1 MDNRLSMTIRST
13 ARSYLEIIFHR
24 KWLLLV
30 PVIFGTLIAWGYS
43 YTVTP
48 MFKSTAV
55 VEVSEKSKENPYIK
69 GFSQSTPITGRMGE
83 IIQRV
88 KSKTMIEEIIK
99 ELNLHE
105 STRNELEYRNLI
117 EQVREGIS
125 VTVSGA
131 NFLQIDCS
139 FTNAVACQKI
149 VNLLTRKIIKENL
162 EIQEKETEAGIEWLN
177 KEIEINLKN
186 VAKADEELQKFQE
199 QYADLLPEEL
209 STRLYSSLSWQD
221 PFTAASESPP
231 FGPEYLRPLGT
242 TQNIYSL
249 RYQNYSD
256 DLLKQGM
263 RLKQL
268 QTKRFTLMKQLEGE
282 DEFILSERVSETS
295 PVIQS
300 LRNEL
305 VEKQVQLTRLRVDST
320 AEHPLV
326 KQLTK
331 EIENI
336 QESLK
341 NAAAQSVKQETTSL
355 NPIYQSI
362 KMQLSETEREIAE
375 LENSIELTKTFA
387 QAAFERMEQIPEKK
401 KELDRL
407 RRESANS
414 TSTYTSL
421 LRKRESA
428 YITRRLELEE
438 RGTKF
443 RIVDN
448 AEIPLEPFK
457 PRRSLIVL
465 AGFFFGL
472 VIGGGLVVLAE
483 TTDHSFEEPNQLR
496 EFLPIPLLGATS
508 QIMTPEEKAFSN
520 SQKRLAIMAILVFTA
535 VTVLAIIIAVIF
547 RAKG

>member
-1 MDNRLSMTIRST
+1 MDNRLSLTIRST

-24 KWLLLV
+24 KWLLIV

-55 VEVSEKSKENPYIK
+55 VEVTEKAKENPYIK
-69 GFSQSTPITGRMGE
+69 GFSQGTPIAGRLGD
-83 IIQRV
+83 ILQRV
-88 KSKTMIEEIIK
+88 KSRAMIEEIIK

-105 STRNELEYRNLI
+105 NTRNEIEYQNLI

-125 VTVSGA
+125 VTISGGS
-131 NFLQIDCS
+131 FLQISCS
-139 FTNAVACQKI
+139 FTSAAACQKI
-149 VNLLTRKIIKENL
+149 VNLLTRRIIKENL

-177 KEIEINLKN
+177 KEIEINQKKLSQ
-186 VAKADEELQKFQE
+186 AEEELQKFQE
-199 QYADLLPEEL
+199 AYADLLPEEL
-209 STRLYSSLSWQD
+209 SNRLYSTLSWQD
-221 PFTAASESPP
+221 PLTASPENPP
-231 FGPEYLRPLGT
+231 FGPEDLRSLGT
-242 TQNIYSL
+242 SQNIYSL
-249 RYQNYSD
+249 RYQHYSD
-256 DLLKQGM
+256 DLLRQGL

-268 QTKRFTLMKQLEGE
+268 QTKKKTLLQQLEGE
-282 DEFILSERVSETS
+282 EEFVLSERVSETN
-295 PVIQS
+295 PIIQS

-320 AEHPLV
+320 EDHPLV

-336 QESLK
+336 QSSLK
-341 NAAAQSVKQETTSL
+341 TAAAQSVKQETTSL
-355 NPIYQSI
+355 NPVYQAI
-362 KMQLSETEREIAE
+362 KLQLSETEREIAE
-375 LENSIELTKTFA
+375 VEDSIELTKTFA
-387 QAAFERMEQIPEKK
+387 QAAFERMELIPEKR
-401 KELDRL
+401 KELERL
-407 RRESANS
+407 RRESSNFAS
-414 TSTYTSL
+414 SYAL
-421 LRKRESA
+421 LMKKREAA

-438 RGTKF
+438 RGTIF

-448 AEIPLEPFK
+448 AEIPLQPFK
-457 PRRSLIVL
+457 PKRSLIVL

-472 VIGGGLVVLAE
+472 VLGGGMIVLAE

-520 SQKRLAIMAILVFTA
+520 SQKRLAIMAILVLTA
-535 VTVLAIIIAVIF
+535 ATVLAIIIAVIF

>member
-1 MDNRLSMTIRST
+1 MTLRST
-13 ARSYLEIIFHR
+13 ARSYLEIVFHR
-24 KWLLLV
+24 KWLLLI

-69 GFSQSTPITGRMGE
+69 GFSQSTPISGRMGE
-83 IIQRV
+83 ILQRM

-105 STRNELEYRNLI
+105 NTRNELEYRKLV
-117 EQVREGIS
+117 EQVREGVEVTIS
-125 VTVSGA
+125 GGS
-131 NFLQIDCS
+131 FLQISCS
-139 FTNAVACQKI
+139 FTNAADCQKI

-162 EIQEKETEAGIEWLN
+162 ELQEKETEAGIEWLN
-177 KEIEINLKN
+177 KEIEINQKKL
-186 VAKADEELQKFQE
+186 AQAEEDLQKFQE
-199 QYADLLPEEL
+199 AYADLLPEEL
-209 STRLYSSLSWQD
+209 SNRLYSSLSWQN
-221 PFTAASESPP
+221 PLTASPESPP
-231 FGPEYLRPLGT
+231 FSSEYLRPLGAGG

-249 RYQNYSD
+249 RYQYYSD
-256 DLLKQGM
+256 DLLRQGL

-268 QTKRFTLMKQLEGE
+268 QTKRATMLKQMEGE

-320 AEHPLV
+320 QEHPLV
-326 KQLTK
+326 KQLTL
-331 EIENI
+331 EIDNL

-341 NAAAQSVKQETTSL
+341 TAAAQSVKQETTSI
-355 NPIYQSI
+355 NPVYQAI
-362 KMQLSETEREIAE
+362 KMQLSESEREIAE
-375 LENSIELTKTFA
+375 LEDSIELTKTFA
-387 QAAFERMEQIPEKK
+387 QAAFERMETIPGKK
-401 KELDRL
+401 KELERL
-407 RRESANS
+407 RRDSGNYADA
-414 TSTYTSL
+414 YTNL
-421 LRKRESA
+421 MRMRESA
-428 YITRRLELEE
+428 YTTRRMELEE

-448 AEIPLEPFK
+448 AEIPLQPFK
-457 PRRSLIVL
+457 PKRHLIVL

-472 VIGGGLVVLAE
+472 VIGGGMLVLAE

-508 QIMTPEEKAFSN
+508 QIMTPEEKAFNN
-520 SQKRLAIMAILVFTA
+520 SKKRLGIMAILVFTA

-547 RAKG
+547 QAKG